1 MTTATAPRPLTDAP
15 APGTAAW
22 NATITA
28 SKVPPMITLPTGE
41 YAGYGYLTAWEQF
54 EEIKGRFTREVSD
67 YLQAIFDAAH
77 EREQPAIEQWVDS
90 QEHPKHWEVHLQEAW
105 TNPELPFSNFAT
117 LDARAYNTETG
128 ETRVL
133 EVKSPISG
141 GLQTGWVIQNVAQH
155 IITGITA
162 ADVIVYPFTTN
173 RITTHTTDLN
183 DALVT
188 KVRGDMEAF
197 YKLLQDDTPPPG
209 GDVQL
214 DAATYE
220 KIKALKAAEKKAKED
235 YEKAKANLI
244 AYVKQHEGK
253 RAVHGDER
261 VATLVDGRFA
271 KSRVPAEYADIL
283 TGDDVTVTTTKLDEK
298 KLKQKYPWVYAAG
311 LGDPYLTIAKTI

>member
-1 MTTATAPRPLTDAP
+1 MTTATAPRIITDAP
-15 APGTAAW
+15 EPGTDAW
-22 NATITA
+22 NETITA

-41 YAGYGYLTAWEQF
+41 YAGYGYLTAWEQY
-54 EEIKGRFTREVSD
+54 EEIKGRYTREVSD
-67 YLQAIFDAAH
+67 YMQAIFDAAH
-77 EREQPAIEQWVDS
+77 EREQPAIEQWVDN
-90 QEHPKHWEVHLQEAW
+90 QDHPEHWEIHLQEAW
-105 TNPELPFSNFAT
+105 TNPQLPYPNLAT
-117 LDARAYNTETG
+117 LDARATNTETG

-133 EVKSPISG
+133 EAKSPISG

-162 ADVIVYPFTTN
+162 ADIIVYPFTTN
-173 RITTHTTDLN
+173 QITTHTTDLN
-183 DALVT
+183 NALVS
-188 KVRGDMEAF
+188 KVRADMNAF
-197 YKLLQDDTPPPG
+197 NALLESDTPPPG

-214 DAATYE
+214 DEDTYV

-235 YEKAKANLI
+235 YEQAKHDLI
-244 AYVKQHEGK
+244 AYVQQHEGK

-298 KLKQKYPWVYAAG
+298 KLKAKYPWVYAAG
-311 LGDPYLTIAKTI
+311 LGDPYLTIAKNI

>member
-1 MTTATAPRPLTDAP
+1 MTTAPHALTDAP
-15 APGTAAW
+15 APGTEAW

-28 SKVPPMITLPTGE
+28 SKVPPMITLSDGA
-41 YAGYGYLTAWEQF
+41 YAGYGHLTAWEQF
-54 EEIKGRFTREVSD
+54 EEIKGRYTREISD

-77 EREQPAIEQWVDS
+77 DREQPAIEQWVEA
-90 QEHPKHWEVHLQEAW
+90 QENPHHWEIHLQEAW
-105 TNPELPFSNFAT
+105 TNPQLPFSNFAT
-117 LDARAYNTETG
+117 LDARAYNTETN
-128 ETRVL
+128 ETRAL

-141 GLQTGWVIQNVAQH
+141 GRQTGWVIQSVAQH
-155 IITGITA
+155 IMSGIENV
-162 ADVIVYPFTTN
+162 DLIVYPFSADT
-173 RITTHTTDLN
+173 ITTYTTDLN
-183 DALVT
+183 SALVS

-209 GDVQL
+209 GDVQV

-235 YEKAKANLI
+235 YEKAKADLI
-244 AYVKQHEGK
+244 AYVRKSEAK

-271 KSRVPAEYADIL
+271 KSRVPDEYAEIL

-298 KLKQKYPWVYAAG
+298 KLKKKYPWVYASG
-311 LGDPYLTIAKTI
+311 LGDPYLTISRNI

>member
-15 APGTAAW
+15 APGTDAW

-41 YAGYGYLTAWEQF
+41 YAGYGYLTAWEQY
-54 EEIKGRFTREVSD
+54 EEIKGRYDREVSD
-67 YLQAIFDAAH
+67 YMQAIFDAAH
-77 EREQPAIEQWVDS
+77 EREQPAVEQWVEA
-90 QEHPKHWEVHLQEAW
+90 QENPHHWEIHLQEAW

-117 LDARAYNTETG
+117 LDARAYNTETD
-128 ETRVL
+128 ETRAL

-141 GLQTGWVIQNVAQH
+141 GQQPGWAIQTVAQH
-155 IITGITA
+155 IMSGIKA
-162 ADVIVYPFTTN
+162 VDLIVYPFSAQ
-173 RITTHTTDLN
+173 RITTYPADLN
-183 DALVT
+183 PALVS

-209 GDVQL
+209 GDVQVN
-214 DAATYE
+214 AETYK

-235 YEKAKANLI
+235 YEKAKQDLI
-244 AYVKQHEGK
+244 DYVKQNEGK

-261 VATLVDGRFA
+261 VATLIDGRFA
-271 KSRVPAEYADIL
+271 KSRVPDEYADIL

-298 KLKQKYPWVYAAG
+298 KLKKKYPWVYAAG
-311 LGDPYLTIAKTI
+311 LGDPYLTIAKTL